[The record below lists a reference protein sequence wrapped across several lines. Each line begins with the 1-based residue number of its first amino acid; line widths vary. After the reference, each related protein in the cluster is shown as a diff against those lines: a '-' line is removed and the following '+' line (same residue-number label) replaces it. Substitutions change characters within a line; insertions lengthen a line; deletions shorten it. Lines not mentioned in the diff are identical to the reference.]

1 MNSTETTHANSV
13 SPISLCYR
21 YKTNDRVLSIF
32 IFKFSVVAF
41 DNTIISKVV
50 FLKVYYLF

>member
-41 DNTIISKVV
+41 DDTIISKVV